1 MKNILDFET
10 LSDFM
15 EHFHDEDTCRAY
27 FAGIRFR
34 NGEYCPHCG
43 HKEIWTYSG
52 GKKYRCAACKEN
64 FTIVTKSVF
73 GATKVP
79 LRKWFIA
86 IYLLSTTS
94 KGISSIQLAKHVG
107 VTQKTAWFMD
117 HRLRS
122 AMKQNDGQLFGTVEV
137 DETYIGGLAKNMHAK
152 AKAKSGVGTGGK
164 GKAIVMG
171 MRQRGGE
178 VRASVITGTDAEQL
192 HQQIQKTVMPG
203 STVYTDEHRGY
214 NGLKDYVRYNVNHGK
229 RQFVLGKVHTNG
241 MESFWALFKRGYHGV
256 YHQMS
261 RKHLPRYVDEFAFR
275 LNRKDQVLHERFADV
290 VLGTTDNPQLP
301 YKELIA

>member
-1 MKNILDFET
+1 MGIIYIL
-10 LSDFM
+10 
-15 EHFHDEDTCRAY
+15 
-27 FAGIRFR
+27 
-34 NGEYCPHCG
+34 
-43 HKEIWTYSG
+43 
-52 GKKYRCAACKEN
+52 
-64 FTIVTKSVF
+64 
-73 GATKVP
+73 
-79 LRKWFIA
+79 
-86 IYLLSTTS
+86 
-94 KGISSIQLAKHVG
+94 SSIQLAKHVG

-122 AMKQNDGQLFGTVEV
+122 AMKQNEGQLFGTVEV

-178 VRASVITGTDAEQL
+178 VRASVITGTNAEQL
-192 HQQIQKTVMPG
+192 HPQIQKTVAHG
-203 STVYTDEHRGY
+203 STVYTDELRGY

-229 RQFVLGKVHTNG
+229 KQFVLGKVHTNG

-261 RKHLPRYVDEFAFR
+261 RKHLPKYVDEFAFR

-290 VLGTTDNPQLP
+290 VLGTTDNRQLP